1 LAPTDQ
7 EQEISLFVGLLP
19 VARQPPKILD
29 DGLKPDLKVIG
40 FST

>member
-1 LAPTDQ
+1 LA
-7 EQEISLFVGLLP
+7 GLLK
-19 VARQPPKILD
+19 VAAVQPPKILD